1 MNLDNITAGPVKAA
15 MKDAGASSSDLWNV
29 PIAAIKV
36 MEGFNVRVRNSDYA
50 IHICEIGESILS
62 NGYMKDKPLSGFV
75 ANEGGQNIIYVTD
88 GHSRLEAVAYANER
102 GAQITTV
109 PVVTKPA
116 GTSIED
122 LTVGLGTSATGRPLM
137 PIEKAQVVKRL
148 VGYGMEE
155 AVIAKRL
162 GITVGYVGDL
172 LKLIAAPKKIR
183 AMVESGQVSASNAT
197 DAIKKHG
204 SNASD
209 VLTEKLDAAM
219 AAGKTKITKT
229 TIKAPKRDLLAD
241 GVKWIRG
248 GEDRYSETDQALIEL
263 LSYLTGTNAKDIA
276 KLVEA

>member
-1 MNLDNITAGPVKAA
+1 MNSLDNITAGPVKAT

-29 PIAAIKV
+29 PVAAIRI
-36 MEGFNVRVRNSDYA
+36 MEGFNVRVHNTDYA
-50 IHICEIGESILS
+50 AHICEIGESILA
-62 NGYMKDKPLSGFV
+62 NGFMKDKPLSGFV

-116 GTSIED
+116 GTGIED
-122 LTVGLGTSATGRPLM
+122 LTIGLVTSNSGKPLT
-137 PIEKAQVVKRL
+137 PIEKAAVVKRL

-162 GITVGYVGDL
+162 GFTVGYVGDL

-183 AMVESGQVSASNAT
+183 AMVESGEVSASNAT

-204 SNASD
+204 SKAAD
-209 VLTEKLDAAM
+209 VLTEKLDAAK
-219 AAGKTKITKT
+219 AAGKAKITKT
-229 TIKAPKRDLLAD
+229 TIKPKRDLLAD